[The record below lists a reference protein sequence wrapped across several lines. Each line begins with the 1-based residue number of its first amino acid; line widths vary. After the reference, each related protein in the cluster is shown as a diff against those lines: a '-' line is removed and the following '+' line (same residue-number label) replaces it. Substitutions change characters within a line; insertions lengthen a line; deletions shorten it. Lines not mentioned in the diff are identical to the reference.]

1 MSTEA
6 AGRPDGHK
14 GPEASNESGAAC
26 RADQELVSAAL
37 SGGQD
42 AMDSLVDRLRCVP
55 RILAARN
62 ARMGS
67 PLGDHELE
75 DLSQDTLCVVWRK
88 LGEYNGSARLETWI
102 FRFCFLELLKRLRDF
117 RNKPRP
123 TEDLESSPELSSSPP
138 EAPVDS
144 DHIHEGLDRLD
155 PDEADAVRLKHFE
168 GLTLREVG
176 ERLGQSENTIKG
188 RYYRGI
194 RKLRVLLG
202 ETTPERGDGSFE

>member
-6 AGRPDGHK
+6 AGRPDGRK
-14 GPEASNESGAAC
+14 GPGPSQEGGAAC
-26 RADQELVSAAL
+26 RADQALVTAAL
-37 SGGQD
+37 AGGQE
-42 AMDSLVDRLRCVP
+42 AMDRLVDRLRCVP

-62 ARMGS
+62 ARTGS
-67 PLGDHELE
+67 PLNDHELE

-88 LGEYNGSARLETWI
+88 LGDYNGSARLETWI
-102 FRFCFLELLKRLRDF
+102 FRFCFLEFLKRLRDR
-117 RNKPRP
+117 RNSPRP
-123 TEDLESSPELSSSPP
+123 TEDLEGSSELTSSSS

-144 DHIHEGLDRLD
+144 DQIHVGLARLD

-194 RKLRVLLG
+194 RKLRVLLA
-202 ETTPERGDGSFE
+202 ETTPERGDGSSE